1 MLNEDAPWGFRPN
14 HIVSTDSEHYFAG
27 GQQTRF
33 PSSVNNWRYRIKQ
46 LGETEREY
54 LPLYMRSIQTSEK
67 RELGFI
73 KAVPICFTLPGKSA
87 AILLNIKNSG
97 FNFDQINYEIDRYII
112 DSVTGYGNDKYL
124 AFNNDR
130 TAII

>member
-1 MLNEDAPWGFRPN
+1 
-14 HIVSTDSEHYFAG
+14 VSTDSQNYFAG
-27 GQQTRF
+27 SQETRF
-33 PSSVNNWRYRIKQ
+33 PSSVSNWQYRIKQ

-54 LPLYMRSIQTSEK
+54 LPLYMRSIQTKEK

-73 KAVPICFTLPGKSA
+73 KAVPLCFTLPGQSA
-87 AILLNIKNSG
+87 TILLNIKNNG
-97 FNFDQINYEIDRYII
+97 FNFNQINYEIDRYII

-130 TAII
+130 TAIT